1 MIWYMGSVGKPLLD
15 PGPGLTEE
23 RIQLLDDRLVRTVV
37 AGLGEPL
44 VVFEA
49 GIGVGASVWVTV
61 QPLLLPKRGRL
72 SGRLMG
78 LGPDTMPCRFRGAT
92 AAWPAVKSSHGLFSY
107 LTECVYTALPQ

>member
-1 MIWYMGSVGKPLLD
+1 MIWYRGFAGKPLFD

-23 RIQLLDDRLVRTVV
+23 RIQLLDDRLVRTV

-49 GIGVGASVWVTV
+49 GMGVGASVWVTA

-72 SGRLMG
+72 SGRFDGSRPGRHAMSIPTRDISLAG
-78 LGPDTMPCRFRGAT
+78 REIQP
-92 AAWPAVKSSHGLFSY
+92 
-107 LTECVYTALPQ
+107 

>member
-1 MIWYMGSVGKPLLD
+1 MIWHMGSAGKPLLD

-49 GIGVGASVWVTV
+49 SIGVGASVWVTV
-61 QPLLLPKRGRL
+61 QPPVAAVTRTLKRSFDGSRPGRHAMSIPRRDSSL
-72 SGRLMG
+72 A
-78 LGPDTMPCRFRGAT
+78 GP
-92 AAWPAVKSSHGLFSY
+92 
-107 LTECVYTALPQ
+107 

>member
-1 MIWYMGSVGKPLLD
+1 MGSAGKPLLD

-61 QPLLLPKRGRL
+61 QPPVAAETRTLKRSVDGPRPGRHAMSIPGHDSSL
-72 SGRLMG
+72 AGREIQ
-78 LGPDTMPCRFRGAT
+78 P
-92 AAWPAVKSSHGLFSY
+92 
-107 LTECVYTALPQ
+107 